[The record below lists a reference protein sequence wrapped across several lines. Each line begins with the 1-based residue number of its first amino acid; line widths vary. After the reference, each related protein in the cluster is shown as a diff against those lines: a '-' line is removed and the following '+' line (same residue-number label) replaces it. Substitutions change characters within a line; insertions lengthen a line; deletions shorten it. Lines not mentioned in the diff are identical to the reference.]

1 MTTENKTKL
10 HSATGTVKFAA
21 LTKARP
27 ESQESDKL
35 VYSMRL
41 EVEPGQAGAQEVR
54 DTLDT
59 VNDKLIITK
68 VKNMK
73 LAPGHFIFNAKS
85 INKPAVYDKDMNKL
99 SDDLIPMIAGG
110 TARVIFS
117 TFEGK
122 SGKGGGIN
130 LVGVQLLDIEE
141 YTGTSAIDES
151 DVLAQLRSSQD

>member
-1 MTTENKTKL
+1 MTNETKL
-10 HSATGTVKFAA
+10 HTAEGKIKFSV
-21 LTKARP
+21 LRKPRKGVD
-27 ESQESDKL
+27 SDTL
-35 VYSMRL
+35 EYSMRL
-41 EVEPGQAGAQEVR
+41 EVTPESKGADTVR

-68 VKNMK
+68 EKNMK

-85 INKPAVYDKDMNKL
+85 TKKPTVYDKDMNVL
-99 SDDLIPMIAGG
+99 TEDLIPMISGG

-130 LVGVQLLDIEE
+130 LVGVQLLE
-141 YTGTSAIDES
+141 IDEYVGS
-151 DVLAQLRSSQD
+151 SDINEDDVLAALRSAQ